1 MTESEAQNEFL
12 KLLNGDPSK
21 GNQSSFSRQVG
32 VQLRQR
38 DTVLSVLTRLHDWPD
53 ATKALLKK
61 WGYDLPQTAK
71 LVVSTDERIAN
82 RWINAYT
89 SSGKNGI
96 YKQWMSAST
105 SAMHILAKDE
115 RISTDF
121 PFSIDAINS
130 CTTGV
135 EIMYAGMDTSTA
147 CTSTVGAAMELAQ
160 KRPKSVTILK
170 DAGQRGR

>member
-1 MTESEAQNEFL
+1 MLEAAGQEKWYKESDGLRWVPMTESEAQNEFIKVVNKASPTQL
-12 KLLNGDPSK
+12 ANSYANG
-21 GNQSSFSRQVG
+21 
-32 VQLRQR
+32 

-130 CTTGV
+130 CTT
-135 EIMYAGMDTSTA
+135 ESKSCTQEMSTFIN
-147 CTSTVGAAMELAQ
+147 S
-160 KRPKSVTILK
+160 R
-170 DAGQRGR
+170 